1 MAKNN
6 TKVTETK
13 KSNKEEKVMTT
24 KKTVNTKKEVKK
36 VDKKEVNKAV
46 KEVKEPKVKVEKK
59 KSVSVPQMTNSEL
72 KELFNKNGC
81 KTRTNASDKSKVV
94 YNTFGT
100 QSRVLQQNRSYQ
112 LLLTNG
118 HELKKGIVVEAEN
131 DDVARFTKWYD
142 GLNDEQKSYING
154 FDTITA
160 TKLATSEMPR
170 ERTVKIINYDLLVDF
185 IKYMATFTENKIA
198 EQSCVVHNILF
209 TGIERAERFALFL
222 FQKLS
227 NEKYPAIRHLARFV

>member
-1 MAKNN
+1 MVGINTKATKS
-6 TKVTETK
+6 TKVT
-13 KSNKEEKVMTT
+13 KSNKEEKVMNKTT
-24 KKTVNTKKEVKK
+24 KTVKKAEAKKEVKT
-36 VDKKEVNKAV
+36 
-46 KEVKEPKVKVEKK
+46 EVKEKAPKVKVEKK
-59 KSVSVPQMTNSEL
+59 KSINVPQMTNSEL

-81 KTRTNASDKSKVV
+81 KTRTNASDTSKVV

-118 HELKKGIVVEAEN
+118 HELKKGVVVEADN
-131 DDVARFTKWYD
+131 DDVERFTKWYK
-142 GLNDEQKSYING
+142 GLTKEQQAYVNG

-198 EQSCVVHNILF
+198 E
-209 TGIERAERFALFL
+209 
-222 FQKLS
+222 
-227 NEKYPAIRHLARFV
+227 